1 MFGLKS
7 PYNVALSINV
17 SSLAC
22 ENIAQHLLPTS
33 VLHLGVLSVNFSRYF
48 FYHMHVLCAK
58 RCDYVVSRYWP
69 WAAREWTKAVHDVC
83 HVLIT

>member
-1 MFGLKS
+1 MFVLKS
-7 PYNVALSINV
+7 PYNITLSINV

-48 FYHMHVLCAK
+48 FYHVHVLCAK
-58 RCDYVVSRYWP
+58 RCDYVVSRYGP
-69 WAAREWTKAVHDVC
+69 LAARERTKTVQDDC